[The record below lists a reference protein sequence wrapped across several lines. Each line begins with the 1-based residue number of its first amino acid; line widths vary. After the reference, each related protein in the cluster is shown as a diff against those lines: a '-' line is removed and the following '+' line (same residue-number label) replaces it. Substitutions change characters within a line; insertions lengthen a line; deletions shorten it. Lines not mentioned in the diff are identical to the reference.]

1 MPLPSVEAASREGAI
16 AAAREKYG
24 SSVRI
29 VGIRRVRT
37 GGVMGFFTTERFVA
51 EVEEAAPPPVVERRP
66 ASKAESMARIEAALR
81 RDPVLP
87 DPVDEVADLLGGGGH
102 QPSVGLYSRTS
113 APRAARPAAAKG

>member
-1 MPLPSVEAASREGAI
+1 MPLPSVEAATREGAI

-51 EVEEAAPPPVVERRP
+51 EVEELAPAPVERRP
-66 ASKAESMARIEAALR
+66 ASKAESLARIEAALR

-87 DPVDEVADLLGGGGH
+87 GRHGALRRVL
-102 QPSVGLYSRTS
+102 VGLGVLGLVLAVLVGGALWFLTDRY
-113 APRAARPAAAKG
+113 AG

>member
-29 VGIRRVRT
+29 VGIRRVRR

-51 EVEEAAPPPVVERRP
+51 EVEEIAPPPVVERRP
-66 ASKAESMARIEAALR
+66 ASKAESLARIEAALR

-87 DPVDEVADLLGGGGH
+87 DPVDEVADLLGG
-102 QPSVGLYSRTS
+102 
-113 APRAARPAAAKG
+113 